1 MEGRGHRD
9 GPPFGPPGFGR
20 GPRRFRMEFDGPQ
33 WGEERPRRRRGD
45 IRTAILTV
53 LAENPGHGYE
63 VIRTLEERSGGMWRP
78 SPGSVYPTLQ
88 MLEDEGLVRS
98 QTVEGRR
105 VYEVTDEGRT
115 EAEARARRA
124 GGPPWQGE
132 NGGRPEWVQEL
143 KGLAGAL
150 KQVAVSGNDE
160 QRAAALAL
168 VRDARKGIYQLL
180 SQ

>member
-1 MEGRGHRD
+1 
-9 GPPFGPPGFGR
+9 
-20 GPRRFRMEFDGPQ
+20 MEFDGPE
-33 WGEERPRRRRGD
+33 WGGRPQRRRRGD

-78 SPGSVYPTLQ
+78 SAGSVYPTLQ
-88 MLEDEGLVRS
+88 QLEDEGLVRS
-98 QTVEGRR
+98 QTVDGRR

-115 EAEARARRA
+115 EAAARARRA
-124 GGPPWQGE
+124 GAQ
-132 NGGRPEWVQEL
+132 GGRPDGGGAPEWVLEL
-143 KGLAGAL
+143 KTLAGAL
-150 KQVAVSGNDE
+150 KQVAVNGTDE
-160 QRAAALAL
+160 QRAAALTL